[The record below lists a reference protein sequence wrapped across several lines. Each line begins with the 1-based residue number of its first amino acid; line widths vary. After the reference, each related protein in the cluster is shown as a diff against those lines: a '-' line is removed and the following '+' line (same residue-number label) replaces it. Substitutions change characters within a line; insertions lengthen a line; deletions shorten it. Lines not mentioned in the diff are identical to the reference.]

1 MGNLYVMP
9 TFSGELSRRNFM
21 QAGLV
26 AGAAMAVPWVV
37 GAGYPT
43 KSPAAKGLVTAE

>member
-1 MGNLYVMP
+1 MP
-9 TFSGELSRRNFM
+9 TSLGELSRRNFM

-43 KSPAAKGLVTAE
+43 NSPAA